1 VYYSGC
7 IPQTEWLTL
16 TSKRFYEA
24 KRGRG
29 GPNHPTKVGGD
40 SMGGGRVCRFT
51 WAMPFRFPPD
61 ARHLLFAVLLSGLCL
76 NGWAVPA
83 AKAPVLRVLA
93 PHWLELEQ
101 EQLRLPDGFG
111 TAQPWNLLIPA
122 GSVPVP
128 QAGQFTVTVAGRPVA
143 VRTVGFKRRAVS
155 APLDRRELRVGAWVY
170 LELAEPVP
178 PDAEVRVANPDR
190 SVWATDREITAR
202 AEPLRTSPAIHV
214 NQEGYLPAG
223 PKQAMIGHYLGSAGE
238 LPVTAGEFQIVAAD
252 GRAVFSG
259 RLRPRPDE
267 GYTYSPTPYQQVFEA
282 DFSALRTPGRYRLV
296 VPGLGASLPFRVD
309 EGVALGL
316 ARTYALGIYHQR
328 CGGENALPF
337 TRFTHAA
344 CHTAPA
350 TVPSPQEDYPFTWK
364 TIARLSAEGEALP
377 AGSAPVLS
385 GEAAQLYPFVR
396 KGPVD
401 VAGGHHDAGDYSKYT
416 SNSALFIHAL
426 LFAVDALPGVAALD
440 NLGLPESG
448 DGISDVLQEAKWEV
462 DFLAKLQDDDG
473 GFYFLVYPRDRP
485 YENNVLPDRGD
496 PQVVWPKNTA
506 VTAAAVAALAQAAG
520 SPHFRRAFPAAA
532 SDCRARAERGWR
544 FIEAAIARH
553 GRAGIYQRLTHYGDN
568 HRDRDELAWAAC
580 ELFLATGDRA
590 YHDKFRE
597 WCDPA
602 DAATRRWGWWRLNE
616 GWGNAIRSYAFGA
629 RTGRVQAAQL
639 DRALLAKCEQEVE
652 LAGRDALRWSDH
664 SAYGTSFPDET
675 KRMRAAG
682 WYFSLDQAFDLAAAS
697 QLDYPR
703 GNDPRPAFLR
713 AFVANLNYEL
723 GTNPVNL
730 SYLTGAGQRRQ
741 REVVHQFAHNDRR
754 VLPPSG
760 LPIGNIQTGQPWLD
774 HYKAELGALSFP
786 EDGAPEGLYPFYDR
800 WTDTHNPAAE
810 FVIVNQARAL
820 AGVAWLAA
828 STGLA
833 RQPWQSAAGTITG
846 LPKKLKVGDPVSVRL
861 EIPRGL
867 DPAQAEIMWEAA
879 GQEPAQG
886 PAFAFTPTGHGRQ
899 WIEAEARWPDGRR
912 VFASA
917 DFNADNGRPNVT
929 VRATQAEASVAAGQ
943 PVVLVF
949 SRTGERSAP
958 LAVKFDLRGNAT
970 KWNDYRRPEGDM
982 PVEVVI
988 PAGKESVEMKLVP
1001 VAAGLGANARHL
1013 VLEIVPDGAYNRAA
1027 PHAVVATFAGKDAA
1041 PAPPAPKLPELDQ

>member
-1 VYYSGC
+1 
-7 IPQTEWLTL
+7 
-16 TSKRFYEA
+16 
-24 KRGRG
+24 
-29 GPNHPTKVGGD
+29 
-40 SMGGGRVCRFT
+40 MGGRRFCQFT
-51 WAMPFRFPPD
+51 WAMPFRLSPD
-61 ARHLLFAVLLSGLCL
+61 ARALLFAVILGGLPL
-76 NGWAVPA
+76 TSAAVPA
-83 AKAPVLRVLA
+83 AEAPRLRVVS

-101 EQLRLPDGFG
+101 NQVRLPDGVG
-111 TAQPWNLLIPA
+111 VTQPWNLVIPA
-122 GSVPVP
+122 ASVAMPA
-128 QAGQFTVTVAGRPVA
+128 AGQFTVTVAGQPVP
-143 VRTVGFKRRAVS
+143 VRHVGFKRRAVS
-155 APLDRRELRVGAWVY
+155 APLDHRELRVASWLY

-178 PDAEVRVANPDR
+178 SHAEVRVRNPDR
-190 SVWATDREITAR
+190 SVWAVDREVVAR
-202 AEPLRTSPAIHV
+202 ADPFRTSPVIHV
-214 NQEGYLPAG
+214 NQEGYFPSG
-223 PKQAMIGHYLGSAGE
+223 PKKAMIGYYLGTAGE
-238 LPVTAGEFQIVAAD
+238 LPIDPQEKFQIIAAD
-252 GRAVFSG
+252 GRVVHAG

-267 GYTYSPTPYQQVFEA
+267 GYTYSPVPYQSVYEA
-282 DFSALRTPGRYRLV
+282 DFSALRAPGRYRLV
-296 VPGLGASLPFRVD
+296 VPGLGASLPFAVD
-309 EGVALGL
+309 EGIALGL

-337 TRFTHAA
+337 TRFVHAA

-350 TVPSPQEDYPFTWK
+350 AVPSPQEEFPFTWK
-364 TIARLSAEGEALP
+364 AIARLSAEGEKPP
-377 AGSAPVLS
+377 AGAAPRLAD
-385 GEAAQLYPFVR
+385 EAAQRYPFVR

-426 LFAVDALPGVAALD
+426 LFAVDVLPGVAALD

-520 SPHFRRAFPAAA
+520 SPHFRRAFPAVAR
-532 SDCRARAERGWR
+532 DCLARAERGWR
-544 FIEAAIARH
+544 FLESAIERH

-580 ELFLATGDRA
+580 ELFLATGKRA

-602 DAATRRWGWWRLNE
+602 DSTTRRWGWWRLNE
-616 GWGNAIRSYAFGA
+616 GWGNAIRSYAFAA
-629 RTGRVQAAQL
+629 RTGRVKPAQL
-639 DRALLAKCEQEVE
+639 DATLLAKCEQEVE
-652 LAGRDALRWSDH
+652 LAGRDALRWSDQ
-664 SAYGTSFPDET
+664 SAYGTSFPVET
-675 KRMRAAG
+675 KRMRGGG
-682 WYFSLDQAFDLAAAS
+682 WYFSLDQAFDLAVAS

-703 GNDPRPAFLR
+703 GNDPRPDFLE

-786 EDGAPEGLYPFYDR
+786 EDGAQDAPYPFYDR
-800 WTDTHNPAAE
+800 WTDTHNPSAE

-828 STGLA
+828 QSGVA
-833 RQPWQSAAGTITG
+833 RQPWRSAAGTISG
-846 LPKKLKVGDPVSVRL
+846 LPQKLKVGDSVQVRL
-861 EIPRGL
+861 ELPRDL
-867 DPAQAEIMWEAA
+867 PPPAEIMWEAA

-886 PAFAFTPTGHGRQ
+886 ATFAFTPRGHGRQ
-899 WIEAEARWPDGRR
+899 WVEAEARWTDGRR

-917 DFNADNGRPNVT
+917 DFNADNGRPTVT
-929 VRATQAEASVAAGQ
+929 VRAVQAEASVAAAQ

-949 SRTGERSAP
+949 SRTGERSGP
-958 LAVKFDLRGNAT
+958 LTVKFDLRGTAT

-988 PAGKESVEMKLVP
+988 PAGKESVELKLLP
-1001 VAAGLGANARHL
+1001 VAEGLGANARHL
-1013 VLEIVPDGAYNRAA
+1013 LLEIVPDGAYNRDS
-1027 PHAVVATFAGKDAA
+1027 PHAVVATFAGRNA
-1041 PAPPAPKLPELDQ
+1041 PKPPPPPKLPELR